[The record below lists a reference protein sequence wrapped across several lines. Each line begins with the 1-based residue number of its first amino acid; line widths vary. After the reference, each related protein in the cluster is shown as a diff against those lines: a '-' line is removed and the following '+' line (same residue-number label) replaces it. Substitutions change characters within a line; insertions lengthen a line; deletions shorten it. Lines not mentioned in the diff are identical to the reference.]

1 MALMDYVSEAV
12 NRFTPQK
19 REKLPAPVTTA
30 SGGIGHFAMHE
41 EDVRAYSY
49 HYHYDLCVNLMPLA
63 RVLSVHS

>member
-41 EDVRAYSY
+41 EDVRTCYC
-49 HYHYDLCVNLMPLA
+49 HYQCDLYANIMLIA